1 MPEKS
6 EPKKMQITYV
16 KSAIGYSKKHKQTIK
31 ALGFHHLNET
41 VVQEDNPS
49 IRGMLQMVNH
59 LVKIVELVD

>member
-6 EPKKMQITYV
+6 EPKKLQITYV

-41 VVQEDNPS
+41 VVHEDNPS

>member
-6 EPKKMQITYV
+6 EPKKLQITYV